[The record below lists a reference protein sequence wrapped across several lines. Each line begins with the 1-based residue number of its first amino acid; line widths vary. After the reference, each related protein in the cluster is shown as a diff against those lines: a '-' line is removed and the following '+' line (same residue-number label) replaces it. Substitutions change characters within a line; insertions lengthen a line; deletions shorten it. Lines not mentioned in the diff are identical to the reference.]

1 MPVLKGSR
9 VMLREY
15 RSEDFASIRA
25 WVNDE
30 VTTRWMS
37 TRFWPPQTEVD
48 TQEFLSR
55 MLQSSHNAYNFVI
68 ADAQDE
74 SYIGQLDLFRVDW
87 RLRQGE
93 IGMVIG
99 KSQMRGQ
106 GFGQEALEL
115 MKRFAFS
122 NLGLERLELEVHMDN
137 QAAVRCYEKAGFML
151 EGVKRHAY
159 WADGC
164 FGNVGIMSI
173 LREEYLSGCTKVPS
187 NA

>member
-1 MPVLKGSR
+1 MPVLKGR
-9 VMLREY
+9 RIMLREY
-15 RSEDFASIRA
+15 RSEDFSAIRS

-30 VTTRWMS
+30 ASTRWMS

-68 ADAQDE
+68 ADKQDE

-99 KSQMRGQ
+99 CAEKRGQ
-106 GFGQEALEL
+106 GYGQEALEL
-115 MKRFAFS
+115 MKRFAFA

-137 QAAVRCYEKAGFML
+137 QAALQCYRKAGFVL

-159 WADGC
+159 WADGR
-164 FGNVGIMSI
+164 FGNVGMMSI
-173 LREEYLSGCTKVPS
+173 LRQEYLAGCTTPDE

>member
-1 MPVLKGSR
+1 MPVLKGR
-9 VMLREY
+9 RIMLREY

-30 VTTRWMS
+30 ATTRWMS

-68 ADAQDE
+68 ADVQDE

-99 KSQMRGQ
+99 RSEMRGH
-106 GFGQEALEL
+106 GYGQEALEL
-115 MKRFAFS
+115 MERFAFH

-137 QAAVRCYEKAGFML
+137 QPALQCYQKAGFTL

-159 WADGC
+159 WADSR
-164 FGNVGIMSI
+164 FGDVGVMSI
-173 LREEYLSGCTKVPS
+173 LRDEYLSRRTTPDE